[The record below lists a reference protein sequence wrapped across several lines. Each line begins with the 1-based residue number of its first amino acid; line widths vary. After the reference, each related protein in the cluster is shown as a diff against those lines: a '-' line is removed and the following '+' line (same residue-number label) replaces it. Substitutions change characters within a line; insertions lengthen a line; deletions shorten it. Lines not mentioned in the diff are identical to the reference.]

1 MSKRIPQLLIN
12 DMLESCNKILQY
24 TEGMT
29 FEDFSKDSKT
39 IDAVIRNFEII
50 FTA

>member
-24 TEGMT
+24 TDGMT
-29 FEDFSKDSKT
+29 FEDFAKDSKT
-39 IDAVIRNFEII
+39 IDGN
-50 FTA
+50 